1 MNDTLKLMMYGKVTD
16 VPKDKIVE
24 IKSGKALTTTGPWFD
39 IICDVC
45 TIDYESVEE
54 AGYLVCNI
62 CNKVTMV
69 EDLKP

>member
-1 MNDTLKLMMYGKVTD
+1 MDTLKLMMYGKETD
-16 VPKDKIVE
+16 VPRDQINE
-24 IKSGKALTTTGPWFD
+24 IKNGKALTTVGRWFD
-39 IICDVC
+39 IICDQC